1 MYCTQQFE
9 VVWSWKIWLERTFW
23 VRSNFPEVVCRPSSL
38 WDTSPIQLF
47 ESHCQN
53 SQLYSYSWQV
63 INRQMG
69 ISIPEMIANQ
79 IYSKLWV
86 FELQGPKF
94 QVERPS
100 FERVMVSPYQHKIGF
115 STYSKMKFFPLFLGP
130 RNKSWSLAKGCLTRI
145 KIQAA
150 CLIRS
155 PQVLSRVRYQK
166 SKPNLSTFLQ
176 KVLPPI
182 SEIEP
187 NQISILY
194 YIQHRW
200 IIDEH
205 MERTRE
211 YL

>member
-1 MYCTQQFE
+1 MILSTQLIS
-9 VVWSWKIWLERTFW
+9 VVEANLWYPRIPAPVLMGLWITMALQRRKENMVFTFLILAAKIRSENNPNIVYLQPHVLHSTICSCMALKNILERTFW

-53 SQLYSYSWQV
+53 SQLYSYLWQV

-79 IYSKLWV
+79 IFFKLWV

-115 STYSKMKFFPLFLGP
+115 STYSKMKFFPLLFWGQGIKVGRLP
-130 RNKSWSLAKGCLTRI
+130 R
-145 KIQAA
+145 
-150 CLIRS
+150 
-155 PQVLSRVRYQK
+155 VV
-166 SKPNLSTFLQ
+166 
-176 KVLPPI
+176 
-182 SEIEP
+182 
-187 NQISILY
+187 
-194 YIQHRW
+194 
-200 IIDEH
+200 
-205 MERTRE
+205 
-211 YL
+211 